1 MLKYQPTITYGMMI
15 ALRKRNF
22 TLPLNGFETQDRAL
36 SYDLL
41 FVYLQSS
48 FHATLTLFCLST
60 KDILGRRDEFAYRK
74 ARLGLLMEH
83 DRL

>member
-1 MLKYQPTITYGMMI
+1 MI

-36 SYDLL
+36 SYGLL
-41 FVYLQSS
+41 FVDLQSS

-60 KDILGRRDEFAYRK
+60 KDILGRRDEFA
-74 ARLGLLMEH
+74 GQSFSLLWFKYKRIH
-83 DRL
+83 IVRPD

>member
-1 MLKYQPTITYGMMI
+1 MI

-36 SYDLL
+36 SYSLL

-60 KDILGRRDEFAYRK
+60 KDILGRRDEFA
-74 ARLGLLMEH
+74 GQSFSLLWFKYKRIH
-83 DRL
+83 IVRPD